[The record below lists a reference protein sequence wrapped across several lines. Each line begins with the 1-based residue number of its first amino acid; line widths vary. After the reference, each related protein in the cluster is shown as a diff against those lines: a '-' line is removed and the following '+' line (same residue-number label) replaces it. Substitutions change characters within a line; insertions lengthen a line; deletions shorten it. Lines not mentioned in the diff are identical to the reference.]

1 MEAPGP
7 GVSSALALE
16 RSSNISD
23 IGYTLYFDLTQQDIR
38 ASEDI
43 TFDLAGKAR
52 VVLDFKVPEGSL
64 LSISANGK
72 ELAAAVADEHIV
84 IPQKAVQRGRNVVS
98 INFLAGTQSLNR
110 RDGFLYTL
118 LVPDR
123 ARTLFPCFDQPDLK
137 AAYRLSLKLPEGWTA
152 VSNTAITG
160 IEDGVV
166 TFGET
171 EPLST
176 YLFSFVAGRFD
187 SETLERDGRSVTMY
201 HRETDPVRL
210 SQCDEVLSQVFT
222 ALEWMEDWT
231 GIPYPFA
238 KYDFVVI
245 PDFQYGGMEHTG
257 ATLYNDRRI
266 FLGERPTTDELLSR
280 ASLIAH
286 ETAHMWF
293 GDFVTMRWF
302 DDVWTKEVFANWF
315 AQQMVRPL
323 FPGINHSLSDLKT
336 LNVPA
341 YEEDRTLG
349 SNAIQRPLANLQDA
363 GLIYC
368 NIIYDKAPVVM
379 EKLHGLMGP
388 EAFREGLQ
396 EYLKTFAYS
405 NATWDDLIGIL
416 DAHTDA
422 DLSEWSRVWVK
433 ERGMPVYSAVVS
445 DGRAILTQE
454 DPFGAGNVWQ
464 QEVSSEVADGRFW
477 VPNTDGS
484 AYGAFLPDEGSIGF
498 LMDNWDSY
506 DETARLS
513 LLMTLYEN
521 EVRGH
526 IAAERFV
533 EWVSAQLPSEPNPLI
548 LSSLLS
554 YASSVLDDCPSGCTT
569 FEQTLREMAEDTRIP
584 HERRLLVL
592 RQLYSCAVR
601 AESRADL
608 LEMWERQEPCKG
620 LSLSE
625 SDWTSISYRLM
636 LWYPDR
642 ASEIASVQ
650 RDRIT
655 NTDRKETFDYVC
667 RAVAPNAEDRL
678 AFFLSLMDSPQA
690 RRPESRVLTSLG
702 LLCDPCRG
710 DERLSYIE
718 PTLEHLE
725 EIQRSGDIF
734 FPASWCKAVLGRQ
747 HSAEAYGIVDSWL
760 AEHPAMNPLL
770 VTKVRQAQG
779 YRTLETKETQ

>member
-7 GVSSALALE
+7 GVSSVLALE

-23 IGYTLYFDLTQQDIR
+23 IGYTLYFDLTQQYIR

-445 DGRAILTQE
+445 HGRAILTQE

-498 LMDNWDSY
+498 LMDNWNSY

-554 YASSVLDDCPSGCTT
+554 YASSALDDCPSGCPT
-569 FEQTLREMAEDTRIP
+569 FEQTLREMAENTRLP
-584 HERRLLVL
+584 HERRLLAL

-678 AFFLSLMDSPQA
+678 AFFLSLMESPQA
-690 RRPESRVLTSLG
+690 RRPESRVLTALG

-779 YRTLETKETQ
+779 YRTSETKETQ